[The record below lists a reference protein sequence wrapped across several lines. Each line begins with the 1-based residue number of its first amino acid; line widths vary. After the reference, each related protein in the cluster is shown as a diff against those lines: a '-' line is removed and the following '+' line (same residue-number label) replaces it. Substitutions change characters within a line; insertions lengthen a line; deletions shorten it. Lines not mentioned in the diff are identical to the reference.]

1 MRRILAVLT
10 MAAAMG
16 TMAADPKE
24 KKETRARKQTQSAS
38 NMTGC
43 VDERGETYV
52 LTAEGSMEKRA
63 TLRGR
68 AFTDDNF
75 ARFVGHK
82 VRVTGESKD
91 GVLHVDKIEKVAETC
106 H

>member
-10 MAAAMG
+10 LVTAL
-16 TMAADPKE
+16 TVMAAD
-24 KKETRARKQTQSAS
+24 KKDTRSRKDPPAS
-38 NMTGC
+38 STVTGC
-43 VDERGETYV
+43 VDQRGTTYV
-52 LTAEGSMEKRA
+52 LTVPGAMEKVA
-63 TLRGR
+63 ALRGR

-82 VRVTGESKD
+82 VKVTGESKE
-91 GVLHVDKIEKVAETC
+91 GVLHVDKIEKIAETC

>member
-1 MRRILAVLT
+1 
-10 MAAAMG
+10 
-16 TMAADPKE
+16 
-24 KKETRARKQTQSAS
+24 
-38 NMTGC
+38 MTK
-43 VDERGETYV
+43 
-52 LTAEGSMEKRA
+52 AA

-82 VRVTGESKD
+82 VKVAGESKD
-91 GVLHVDKIEKVAETC
+91 GVFHVDKIEKIAETC